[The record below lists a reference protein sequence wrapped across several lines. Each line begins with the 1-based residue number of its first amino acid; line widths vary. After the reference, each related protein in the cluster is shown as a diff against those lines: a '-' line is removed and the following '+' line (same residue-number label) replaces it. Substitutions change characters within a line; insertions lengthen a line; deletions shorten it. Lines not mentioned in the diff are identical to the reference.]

1 MGRVQGEV
9 AFITGGARGMGASHV
24 RKLVEEGAHVVFTD
38 ILVEEGEALAKEL
51 GDAVLFLKQD
61 VTKFEEWEDAV
72 KTAESEFGPITIL
85 VNNAGIALT
94 PTIDELTEN
103 EYRKVIDINQVG
115 VFLGMKSVIPS
126 MRKAGHGSI
135 INISSISGILGMGG
149 AAYVA
154 SKFAVRGMTKAVALE
169 VAADRIRVNSI
180 HPGLIETPMIMQP
193 GVEDAVRQ
201 LAETVPLKR
210 IGKPND
216 VSNLVLFLASEESS
230 YFTGAEFVIDGG
242 VIVQ

>member
-9 AFITGGARGMGASHV
+9 AIVTGGARGMGASHV
-24 RKLVEEGAHVVFTD
+24 RKLVAEGAHVLFTD
-38 ILVEEGEALAKEL
+38 ILVDEGEALAKEL
-51 GDAVLFLKQD
+51 GDAVGFLKQD
-61 VTKFEEWEDAV
+61 VTNMEDWEKAV
-72 KTAESEFGPITIL
+72 KAAEAKFGPSTIL

-94 PTIDELTEN
+94 HTLDELSEAD
-103 EYRKVIDINQVG
+103 YRKVIDINQVG

-135 INISSISGILGMGG
+135 INISSISGILGLGG

-169 VAADRIRVNSI
+169 VAAEGIRVNSI

-193 GVEDAVRQ
+193 GVEEVVRQ
-201 LAETVPLKR
+201 MAETVPLKR
-210 IGKPND
+210 IGTPGD

-230 YFTGAEFVIDGG
+230 YFTAAEFVIDGG

>member
-9 AFITGGARGMGASHV
+9 ALVTGGARGMGASHV
-24 RKLVEEGAHVVFTD
+24 RKLVDEGAHVLFTD
-38 ILVEEGEALAKEL
+38 ILTEEGEALAKEL
-51 GDAVLFLKQD
+51 GDAVMFVKHD
-61 VTKFEEWEDAV
+61 VTKIDEWEHVVQA
-72 KTAESEFGPITIL
+72 AESKFGPVTIL

-94 PTIDELTEN
+94 AAIDELSEAD
-103 EYRKVIDINQVG
+103 YRKVIDINQVG
-115 VFLGMKSVIPS
+115 VFLGMKTVVSS

-169 VAADRIRVNSI
+169 VAADGIRVNSI

-193 GVEDAVRQ
+193 GVEEVVRQ
-201 LAETVPLKR
+201 MAETVPLKR
-210 IGKPND
+210 IGKPED
-216 VSNLVLFLASEESS
+216 VSNLVLFLASDESS

>member
-9 AFITGGARGMGASHV
+9 AFVTGGARGMGASHV
-24 RKLVEEGAHVVFTD
+24 RKLVAEGAHVLFTD
-38 ILVEEGEALAKEL
+38 ILMDEGEALAKEL
-51 GDAVLFLKQD
+51 GESVAFLKHD
-61 VTKFEEWEDAV
+61 VTKLEDWESAV
-72 KTAESEFGPITIL
+72 KTAEAKFGPITIL

-94 PTIDELTEN
+94 HTIDELSEAD
-103 EYRKVIDINQVG
+103 YRKVIDINQVG

-135 INISSISGILGMGG
+135 INISSISGILGLGG

-169 VAADRIRVNSI
+169 VAAEGIRVNSI

-193 GVEDAVRQ
+193 GVEEIVRQ
-201 LAETVPLKR
+201 MAETVPLKR
-210 IGKPND
+210 IGTPGD

-230 YFTGAEFVIDGG
+230 YFTAAEFVIDGG

>member
-9 AFITGGARGMGASHV
+9 ALVTGGARGMGASHV

-38 ILVEEGEALAKEL
+38 ILVEEGETLAKEL
-51 GDAVLFLKQD
+51 GDAVLFLKHD
-61 VTKFEEWEDAV
+61 VTKFEEWEDTV
-72 KTAESEFGPITIL
+72 KTTESKFGPITIL

-94 PTIDELTEN
+94 PTIDELSEAV
-103 EYRKVIDINQVG
+103 YRKVIDINQIG
-115 VFLGMKSVIPS
+115 VFLGMKLVIPS

-154 SKFAVRGMTKAVALE
+154 SKFAVRGMTKAIALE
-169 VAADRIRVNSI
+169 VASDGIRVNSI

-193 GVEDAVRQ
+193 GVEEVVRQ
-201 LAETVPLKR
+201 MAETVPLKR
-210 IGKPND
+210 IGKPED
-216 VSNLVLFLASEESS
+216 VSNLVLFLASDESS

>member
-9 AFITGGARGMGASHV
+9 AFVTGGARGMGASHV
-24 RKLVEEGAHVVFTD
+24 RKLVAEGAHVLFTD
-38 ILVEEGEALAKEL
+38 ILADEGEALAAEL
-51 GDAVLFLKQD
+51 GDAVVFLKHD
-61 VTKFEEWEDAV
+61 VTKLEDWEDAV
-72 KTAESEFGPITIL
+72 KIAEEKFGPITIL

-94 PTIDELTEN
+94 HTIDELSEAD
-103 EYRKVIDINQVG
+103 YRKVIDINQVG

-135 INISSISGILGMGG
+135 INISSISGILGLGG

-154 SKFAVRGMTKAVALE
+154 SKFAVRGMTKAIALE
-169 VAADRIRVNSI
+169 VAADGIRVNSI

-193 GVEDAVRQ
+193 GVEEVVRQ
-201 LAETVPLKR
+201 MAETVPLKR
-210 IGKPND
+210 IGKPGD
-216 VSNLVLFLASEESS
+216 VSNLVLFLASDESS

>member
-1 MGRVQGEV
+1 MGRVQDQV
-9 AFITGGARGMGASHV
+9 ALVTGGARGMGASHV
-24 RKLVEEGAHVVFTD
+24 KALVDEGALVVFTD
-38 ILVEEGEALAKEL
+38 ILSSEGEALEKEL
-51 GDAVLFLKQD
+51 HGKAIFMKHD
-61 VTKFEEWEDAV
+61 VTKLEDWEAIVKATEE
-72 KTAESEFGPITIL
+72 TFGPITIL
-85 VNNAGIALT
+85 VNNAGIAVT
-94 PTIDELTEN
+94 PTIDELSEA

-115 VFLGMKSVIPS
+115 VFLGMKTVIPS

-169 VAADRIRVNSI
+169 VAADGIRVNSI

-193 GVEDAVRQ
+193 GVEEVVQ
-201 LAETVPLKR
+201 QMAETVPLKR
-210 IGKPND
+210 IGKPQD
-216 VSNLVLFLASEESS
+216 VSHLVLFLGSNESS

-242 VIVQ
+242 VIIQ

>member
-9 AFITGGARGMGASHV
+9 AFVTGGARGMGASHV
-24 RKLVEEGAHVVFTD
+24 RKLVAEGAHVLFTD
-38 ILVEEGEALAKEL
+38 ILVDEGEALAKDL
-51 GDAVLFLKQD
+51 GEAVVFVKHD
-61 VTKFEEWEDAV
+61 VTKLEDWESAV
-72 KTAESEFGPITIL
+72 KTAEAKFGPITIL

-94 PTIDELTEN
+94 HTIDELSEAD
-103 EYRKVIDINQVG
+103 YRKVIDINQVG
-115 VFLGMKSVIPS
+115 VFLGMKSIIPS

-135 INISSISGILGMGG
+135 INISSISGILGLGG

-169 VAADRIRVNSI
+169 VAAEGIRVNSI

-193 GVEDAVRQ
+193 GVEEVVRQ
-201 LAETVPLKR
+201 MAETVPLKR
-210 IGKPND
+210 IGTPSD
-216 VSNLVLFLASEESS
+216 VSSLVLFLASEESS